1 MYVCIYMCITPL
13 YSQRPNE
20 KWIPPF
26 KGIIEDF

>member
-1 MYVCIYMCITPL
+1 MYVYIYIYIKLL
-13 YSQRPNE
+13 YSQQPNE